1 MTVIA
6 VIGAGAMGSGIGRL
20 LVEGGASVIT
30 NLDGRS
36 AATKKRA
43 ADAGMREAGWDEIV
57 AAGIILSI
65 IPPSEAV
72 EVAETWLPHR
82 GLPARRRSSSIAMP
96 SHPIR

>member
-36 AATKKRA
+36 RHEK
-43 ADAGMREAGWDEIV
+43 AGR
-57 AAGIILSI
+57 
-65 IPPSEAV
+65 
-72 EVAETWLPHR
+72 
-82 GLPARRRSSSIAMP
+82 
-96 SHPIR
+96 